1 MKKTVLY
8 FIMLLISVSQYAQNK
23 PKLSENR
30 VVSVVD
36 STHAN
41 NMVLTQMFEVNANLD
56 QVWDAYTTKKG
67 WESWVAPVAEVDF
80 KIGGLIQTNYDK
92 NAKIGDKGTVR
103 LHVINYVP
111 NKMITLQAEV
121 TENFP
126 DILQRDAK
134 NLFNVIVF
142 EETQTNT
149 IKVTSYGI
157 GYRKSPE
164 YIKMMKFFISGNEA
178 SHQQLISYLES
189 GQQIKF

>member
-1 MKKTVLY
+1 MRKSVLY
-8 FIMLLISVSQYAQNK
+8 LITLLFPIIQYAQNV
-23 PKLSENR
+23 SESHVNR
-30 VVSVVD
+30 TVSVVD
-36 STHAN
+36 STQSN
-41 NMVLTQMFEVNANLD
+41 NMVLIQTFEVKATLD

-80 KIGGLIQTNYDK
+80 KIGGHIQTNYDK
-92 NAKIGDKGTVR
+92 NAKIGDKGTIR
-103 LHVINYVP
+103 LHIINYVP

-121 TENFP
+121 TDNFP
-126 DILQRDAK
+126 AIMKKDAK

-149 IKVTSYGI
+149 AKITSYGI
-157 GYRKSPE
+157 GYRKSAE

-189 GQQIKF
+189 GQQTKF